1 LAGIAVKR
9 IVDWRGYQDYE
20 FQIDGNG
27 RITHC
32 RLARIAGWWELQER
46 NTDSLESQDKELQS
60 GGNRML
66 ELQIG
71 IVG

>member
-20 FQIDGNG
+20 FQIDGNS

-32 RLARIAGWWELQER
+32 RLARIAGKKYRLA
-46 NTDSLESQDKELQS
+46 
-60 GGNRML
+60 
-66 ELQIG
+66 G
-71 IVG
+71 IAG